1 MKLLYSKITL
11 TFFFCIQ
18 VSNRD
23 RKMSSLQS
31 QLHDLHKEISRRDSE
46 ITTHQQTIKMM
57 QEKQRYLSGEVSQ
70 HFSILL
76 KFVLQIKCCIPKKLR
91 KKIKSNYCTW
101 EKSLSQHMMVYII
114 MYRYLQHI
122 HINIYH
128 YVRS

>member
-1 MKLLYSKITL
+1 MLSYISKSSYDAVLLKKNK
-11 TFFFCIQ
+11 FCIQ

-70 HFSILL
+70 HFMILSKIKSLPEKMLHTQKIRL
-76 KFVLQIKCCIPKKLR
+76 KKM
-91 KKIKSNYCTW
+91 KSNYCTY
-101 EKSLSQHMMVYII
+101 EKKIYRYILVYI
-114 MYRYLQHI
+114 
-122 HINIYH
+122 
-128 YVRS
+128 